1 MVKLSPK
8 GHVVAKMATNNYYQ
22 LKQDI
27 VESGPSTA
35 ADTTVSTLIMFVHCP
50 VLLILLL
57 GVWY

>member
-35 ADTTVSTLIMFVHCP
+35 ADTTVSTLIVFAHDCQHISL
-50 VLLILLL
+50 LLI
-57 GVWY
+57 V

>member
-35 ADTTVSTLIMFVHCP
+35 ADTAVSTLIVFIHDCQHISL
-50 VLLILLL
+50 LLI
-57 GVWY
+57 V

>member
-35 ADTTVSTLIMFVHCP
+35 ADTTVSTLIVFVHDCQHISL
-50 VLLILLL
+50 LLI
-57 GVWY
+57 V